1 MDELKYVFRIYYH
14 ILFWIVLVFL
24 VVVALVHAVDTIDF
38 ILADNERRMNWGL
51 SQPCPDDVKGW
62 SKKYINYGKFTCAF
76 YVGLAFCLIISRIP
90 KRNLREYAA
99 LFFVLCVF
107 LLLWLLKPTN
117 SMLENL

>member
-1 MDELKYVFRIYYH
+1 MSDLRSIYH
-14 ILFWIVLVFL
+14 ISYWITLAFL
-24 VVVALVHAVDTIDF
+24 VVMALVHAVDTIDF
-38 ILADNERRMNWGL
+38 MLADNERRMNWLL

-62 SKKYINYGKFTCAF
+62 SKKYINHGKFTCAF

-99 LFFVLCVF
+99 LYFVLGVF

-117 SMLENL
+117 RMLENL